1 MTLLRTA
8 DVSERVDARAKAVG
22 ALRFSADLQEAG
34 TLHAVVVRSPVPH
47 AEIVGISVAEA
58 RSVDG
63 VVAVLSAADLAA
75 GLCGRRVRDM
85 PLLARDKVRYSGE
98 NVAAVLAVTRR
109 RAEEAASLVDV
120 EYGELPAILDPVTA
134 LSPSS
139 PAVHE
144 AAWSYDGAVVSAG
157 DPANLQSELVD
168 GSSSDVDEALATAA
182 HVVSRTYR
190 TPAGHQGYLEPQCWT
205 AVPAGAGVRVR
216 GTTKSPYRL
225 REQLAWTLGLA
236 LDDVEIEPVHL
247 GGDFGG
253 KGGVVDPTLCAALA
267 IRARRPV
274 RLALRSGED
283 LVSTDAR
290 HSSIIE
296 VRAGCDEQGRLLA
309 LSIDAVFDGGAYAAA
324 KPTPTVNLHGM
335 AESALGYRLAAYAI
349 RSRIT
354 YTNRV
359 PKGHMRAPGAPQAV
373 FAVESA
379 IDELAAAAGLPPA
392 TLRRRSLLGDGDR
405 DAYGHRWAQA
415 RGVETLEAA
424 VDVPASVPIPAGW
437 RGGTGMAVYARPTA
451 PAATT
456 SVRLERDA
464 EGDLILLLPIPE
476 TGTGSHT
483 VARAELASALGVEPA
498 RIRVRQV
505 STTDLPYDPGVGASR
520 VTVGVTAAVRQLA
533 AAWEARDHDE
543 PITVSTDPGSEG
555 PVLSYC
561 AQVAHV
567 AVDPDTGQVRVLELV
582 TAVDVATILLPR
594 AHQLQLDGGAV
605 MGLGFACF
613 EDLLE
618 AEGQVWAANLGEFRL
633 PTTEDVPVL
642 RTVLG
647 EGGAGIGPSNVKAVG
662 ELANVP
668 VAAAVAN
675 AVAHATGCRIREVP
689 VTAERVF
696 WAMREAASP

>member
-1 MTLLRTA
+1 MTLVRTA
-8 DVSERVDARAKAVG
+8 DVSERVDARAKAAG
-22 ALRFSADLQEAG
+22 ELRFSGDLQEAG
-34 TLHAVVVRSPVPH
+34 TLHAVAVRSPVPH
-47 AEIVGISVAEA
+47 AEIVGISFAEA

-98 NVAAVLAVTRR
+98 SVAAVLAVTRR

-120 EYGELPAILDPVTA
+120 EYRELPEILDPVTA
-134 LSPSS
+134 LSLSS

-182 HVVSRTYR
+182 HVVTRTYR

-267 IRARRPV
+267 IHARRPV

-290 HSSIIE
+290 HSSIID
-296 VRAGCDEQGRLLA
+296 VRAGCDGRGRLLA

-349 RSRIT
+349 RSRIA

-379 IDELAAAAGLPPA
+379 IDELAAAAGIPPA

-415 RGVETLEAA
+415 RGVATLDAA

-437 RGGTGMAVYARPTA
+437 RGGTGTAVYARPTA

-456 SVRLERDA
+456 SVRLERGA

-483 VARAELASALGVEPA
+483 VARAQLATALGVEPG
-498 RIRVRQV
+498 RIHVRQV

-520 VTVGVTAAVRQLA
+520 VTVGITAAVRQLA
-533 AAWEARDHDE
+533 AAWEARDHDD

-555 PVLSYC
+555 PVLSCC

-642 RTVLG
+642 RTVLV

-696 WAMREAASP
+696 WAMREASSP